1 MKDSL
6 AVASVV
12 PAARVSTRDAMVLL
26 DTFPEVAYALVAF
39 MFTDR
44 LPASDLPVA
53 RVTVEANAVTSFYYS
68 V

>member
-1 MKDSL
+1 
-6 AVASVV
+6 
-12 PAARVSTRDAMVLL
+12 MVLL

-44 LPASDLPVA
+44 LPVRDLPVA